1 MLGTR
6 RCDFV
11 ALLAAGGVV
20 ASPLLTARAQEPATM
35 GVTAASPQ
43 IEIARAKPVDAMPPG
58 LRLSDGHVDLMKNF
72 SLSSLQGVGDAWEI
86 PPYIA
91 PPDAFDERYGQ
102 W

>member
-6 RCDFV
+6 RRDFM
-11 ALLAAGGVV
+11 ALLAGAAV
-20 ASPLLTARAQEPATM
+20 ASPLPAAHAQEAATT

-43 IEIARAKPVDAMPPG
+43 IEIARAKPVDTMPSD
-58 LRLSDGHVDLMKNF
+58 LRLSDSHVDLMSDF
-72 SLSSLQGVGDAWEI
+72 SLSSRQGVGIAWEI
-86 PPYIA
+86 PPYVA